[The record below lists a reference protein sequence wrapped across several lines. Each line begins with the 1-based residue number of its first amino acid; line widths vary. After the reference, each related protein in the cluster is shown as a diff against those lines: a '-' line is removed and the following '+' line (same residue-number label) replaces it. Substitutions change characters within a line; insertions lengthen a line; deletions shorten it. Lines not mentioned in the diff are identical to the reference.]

1 MVRDIYRDMCLA
13 SPKES
18 AADRHAKFRL
28 LCGGRL
34 KLFVSGGAALDRETR
49 DFLQKCFRV
58 PEVID
63 GYGSTETGNIALG
76 GKIRDGV
83 EVKILDVPELNMFS
97 TDKPFPRGECAVKT
111 KDMFPGYFNDDDRT

>member
-18 AADRHAKFRL
+18 EADRHAKFRL

-58 PEVID
+58 PEVVD
-63 GYGSTETGNIALG
+63 GYGSTCITHLYLTRA
-76 GKIRDGV
+76 
-83 EVKILDVPELNMFS
+83 
-97 TDKPFPRGECAVKT
+97 
-111 KDMFPGYFNDDDRT
+111 

>member
-1 MVRDIYRDMCLA
+1 MDTEVRITHSYYLTRT
-13 SPKES
+13 SS
-18 AADRHAKFRL
+18 HFR
-28 LCGGRL
+28 
-34 KLFVSGGAALDRETR
+34 SG
-49 DFLQKCFRV
+49 
-58 PEVID
+58 
-63 GYGSTETGNIALG
+63 TETANIALG

>member
-18 AADRHAKFRL
+18 ETDRHAKFRL

-63 GYGSTETGNIALG
+63 GYGSTYHSFIHISQEHHHIFAQVRRQETLPW
-76 GKIRDGV
+76 V
-83 EVKILDVPELNMFS
+83 ERFEMEL
-97 TDKPFPRGECAVKT
+97 T
-111 KDMFPGYFNDDDRT
+111 

>member
-34 KLFVSGGAALDRETR
+34 KLFVSGGAALDSETR

-58 PEVID
+58 PEVVD
-63 GYGSTETGNIALG
+63 GYGSTYHSFISHKSMMTFTCPLRY
-76 GKIRDGV
+76 RDRKHCPGW
-83 EVKILDVPELNMFS
+83 
-97 TDKPFPRGECAVKT
+97 
-111 KDMFPGYFNDDDRT
+111 KDSRWS